1 MRLNPG
7 RIAWSCAAICARDLP
22 ERNLFQIKR
31 LSIVKQEF
39 ENVQIEEMFLR
50 LQSCTGETSGVSHR
64 HAAEDAGRS
73 PVGSFATILQVMPEW
88 RGRRKFADVGLIP
101 GTELLMEAHAPF
113 GGLLRI
119 RLLETS
125 MALHRDDAACILIKE
140 EEPAR

>member
-1 MRLNPG
+1 MSKSKKCSCGCSPAQGRLRKY
-7 RIAWSCAAICARDLP
+7 RIGTQQKTLADL
-22 ERNLFQIKR
+22 
-31 LSIVKQEF
+31 
-39 ENVQIEEMFLR
+39 
-50 LQSCTGETSGVSHR
+50 
-64 HAAEDAGRS
+64 

>member
-1 MRLNPG
+1 MSESKKCSCGCSSMPG
-7 RIAWSCAAICARDLP
+7 KIREYRTKSDGMTLADL
-22 ERNLFQIKR
+22 
-31 LSIVKQEF
+31 
-39 ENVQIEEMFLR
+39 
-50 LQSCTGETSGVSHR
+50 
-64 HAAEDAGRS
+64 